1 MSGNKKLFNHKKN
14 QVKNKLIKI
23 IHSQNSTKNLSTTD
37 KKNESTKLLD
47 REFLVALLFLLGSI
61 LFLCDG
67 LIELYEGIS
76 IHAFLHLPASL
87 MFVIGSF
94 LFMPTDNNN

>member
-1 MSGNKKLFNHKKN
+1 MSGNKKLFNHKKY
-14 QVKNKLIKI
+14 QVKSKLIKI
-23 IHSQNSTKNLSTTD
+23 IRSRNSTNNVSQTE
-37 KKNESTKLLD
+37 KKVKITKLLD

-67 LIELYEGIS
+67 LIELSEGIS

-94 LFMPTDNNN
+94 LFIPTDNNN